1 MNNKIL
7 TIAAFLGAIFSVKAQ
22 APNGFSYQAVVR
34 NSSGLPVVTQ
44 SVALRFTIRETLPTG
59 TIVYQETQSKTT
71 SSSGLVNTVV
81 GNGTVVTGAYP
92 TLAKLSSAVL
102 FFQVEVDPAGG
113 ANFIDMGTVQLMS
126 VPFANYANGSGVAN
140 TVSSSATLSPSQL
153 TVGGATTGQILK
165 WNGSNWTPAA
175 DSTRDDWGSQSAQ
188 TDVTLKGNGTSASK
202 LGLAQNGATSGQ
214 VIKWNGTAWAP
225 AADDN
230 GVWTTAGSNIY
241 NSNTANVGIGTT
253 TPAYKLDIQTTTG
266 NADLQVR
273 SNSATNAGRIMSTNS
288 SGGILELTKYGPSA
302 AGTINGWS
310 QSNLGQIV
318 NNSATLL
325 VATPD
330 SLGFSTNGT
339 IPLIIRKSGEVLV
352 NGSGS
357 KSANTGYLY
366 LHYPIYNSVK
376 PAFEI
381 NGSNSWMGFKD
392 GNTIKA
398 YLQSTNSVMNIF
410 TFTSDMTIGTL
421 NTGLL
426 FLREKKVG
434 LNISSPKS
442 ELHVNGTGITKPAV
456 IVANS
461 GNTSSFTSGDSGT
474 LAVYNNYTGSNY
486 NYTITAKSSGSAGYA
501 TFLNAKYCGI
511 RADVASGT
519 GTGYGGYFTT
529 QNSANSNYGVTGY
542 AGGTSTSNN
551 YGVYGSASGGSTNY
565 AMFCSGS
572 GVYTGSWTLSS
583 DAQLKKEVV
592 NLESSLDAI
601 MKLRPTSY
609 LYKTDDPK
617 FATMNLEKGVHYGFI
632 AQELEQVYPAL
643 IRNNVHIAP
652 QDQTAKVEFKSVNY
666 TEMIPLLVKAIQEQ
680 QQQIEELKKQ
690 LAEKK

>member
-1 MNNKIL
+1 MKNKIL
-7 TIAAFLGAIFSVKAQ
+7 AIAVLFSAVFSVKAQ

-34 NSSGLPVVTQ
+34 NSSGQPVVTQ

-59 TIVYQETQSKTT
+59 TVVYQETQSKTT

-92 TLAKLSSAVL
+92 NIAKLASAVL

-113 ANFIDMGTVQLMS
+113 TNYIDMGTVQLMS
-126 VPFANYANGSGVAN
+126 VPFANYANGAGVAS
-140 TVSSSATLSPSQL
+140 TVSSSATINPSQL
-153 TVGGATTGQILK
+153 AVGGAANGQVLK
-165 WNGSNWTPAA
+165 WNGTNWAPAA
-175 DSTRDDWGSQSAQ
+175 DSSIDNWGSQNVQ
-188 TDVTLKGNGTSASK
+188 TDATIKGNGTSASK
-202 LGLAQNGATSGQ
+202 IGLAQNGATSGQ

-225 AADDN
+225 ADDDN
-230 GVWTTAGSNIY
+230 GVWTKSGSNIY
-241 NSNTANVGIGTT
+241 NSNTANVGIGTI

-273 SNSATNAGRIMSTNS
+273 SNSASSAGRIMATNS
-288 SGGILELTKYGPSA
+288 SGGILEMTKYGSSA
-302 AGTINGWS
+302 AGTLNGWNLA
-310 QSNLGQIV
+310 NLGQIG
-318 NNSATLL
+318 NGTGSMMLT
-325 VATPD
+325 TSD
-330 SLGFSTNGT
+330 SMGFSTNSN
-339 IPLIIRKSGEVLV
+339 LQLRIRKSGEVV
-352 NGSGS
+352 INGNSTS
-357 KSANTGYLY
+357 NNTGWLC
-366 LHYPIYNSVK
+366 LKYPSYNSIK

-381 NGSNSWMGFKD
+381 NGPNCWMGFKD
-392 GNTIKA
+392 GNTINA
-398 YLQSTNSVMNIF
+398 YLQSTSSVMNIQ
-410 TFTSDMTIGTL
+410 TFAPDMNLGPL
-421 NTGLL
+421 NNSLIA
-426 FLREKKVG
+426 LRRKRVG
-434 LNISSPKS
+434 INAVSPAA
-442 ELHVNGTGITKPAV
+442 ELHVNGLGNTMPAM
-456 IVANS
+456 IVVNS
-461 GNTSSFTSGDSGT
+461 TNTSSFTSGDSGT

-501 TFLNAKYCGI
+501 AFLNAKYCGI
-511 RADVASGT
+511 RADVGSGT
-519 GTGYGGYFTT
+519 GTGYGGYFIT
-529 QNSANSNYGVTGY
+529 QNSAATNYGVTGY
-542 AGGTSTSNN
+542 AGGSSTAIN
-551 YGVYGSASGGSTNY
+551 YGVYGSASGGSVNY
-565 AMFCSGS
+565 AMYCSGS

-617 FATMNLEKGVHYGFI
+617 YATMNLEKGIHYGFI